1 MYEFSDSKT
10 IPTLYSQQMIAKI
23 HRRKHWIVFITEK
36 KNSQYYQHS
45 NKQQSYATVAIRYCI
60 FNQPTI
66 VQIVFPNT
74 DHSLFISNQLQIAL
88 KLLFIVQ
95 CNFVVKTVR
104 TLNKLRSSKV
114 VLSGYFR
121 EFLHAGSG
129 KYVGETGTLRE
140 KLNFHKFTQDK

>member
-1 MYEFSDSKT
+1 M
-10 IPTLYSQQMIAKI
+10 
-23 HRRKHWIVFITEK
+23 TEK
-36 KNSQYYQHS
+36 NIQYYKHS
-45 NKQQSYATVAIRYCI
+45 NKQQSYRTVAKHYCI

-66 VQIVFPNT
+66 VQTVFPNT

-95 CNFVVKTVR
+95 CNFVDKTVR

-129 KYVGETGTLRE
+129 KYTGKQVPCTKNQIFTNLLRANNRVQT
-140 KLNFHKFTQDK
+140 KRKSKAKTGKQRICIPVYFNMGVVNS